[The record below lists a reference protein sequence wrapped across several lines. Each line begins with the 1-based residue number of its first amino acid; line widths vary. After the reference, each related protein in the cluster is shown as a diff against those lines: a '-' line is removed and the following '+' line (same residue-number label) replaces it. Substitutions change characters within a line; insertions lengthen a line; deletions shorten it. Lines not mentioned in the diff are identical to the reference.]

1 MFSIHD
7 VKFVLNFTRECLFSR
22 FERSETWHHGTTVD
36 DGAHVVY
43 DVIRF
48 TLVIMYRELRENT
61 TSTRNHRHALVV
73 CISFNN
79 LKDDGVNDVRAL

>member
-7 VKFVLNFTRECLFSR
+7 VKFVWNFTRACLFSR

-48 TLVIMYRELRENT
+48 TLVNYVLRA
-61 TSTRNHRHALVV
+61 SRKHD
-73 CISFNN
+73 FN
-79 LKDDGVNDVRAL
+79 KES